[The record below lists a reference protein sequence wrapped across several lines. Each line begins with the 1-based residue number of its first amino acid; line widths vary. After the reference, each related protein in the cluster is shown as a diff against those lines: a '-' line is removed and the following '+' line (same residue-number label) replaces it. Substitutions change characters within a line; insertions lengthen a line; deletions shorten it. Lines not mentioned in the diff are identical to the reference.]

1 MTNRFT
7 TLAAAA
13 FCLSL
18 SAPASA
24 GDFRPVTTVGGW
36 SITADESTCIAKGQ
50 YDNGTSLAFVINAS
64 GQASISIEN
73 LKWRIPEGDYE
84 VLVQVDRSA
93 ANRFKAAATGPWV
106 FFNIQLVE
114 HNINLLS
121 QGRKL
126 FVTVGQWVYEYQLV
140 GSAAMLRGLGECAG
154 QRMAAAPNPFAGAE
168 SIPASSNPFAG
179 N

>member
-1 MTNRFT
+1 MKSLL
-7 TLAAAA
+7 LAAAA
-13 FCLSL
+13 ALSL
-18 SAPASA
+18 GFSAPAAA

-36 SITADESTCIAKGQ
+36 SITANENTCIAKGQ
-50 YDNGTSLAFVINAS
+50 YDNGTSLAFVVNTD

-84 VLVQVDRSA
+84 VLVQVDRSPT
-93 ANRFKAAATGPWV
+93 NRFRAAATGPWI
-106 FFNIQLVE
+106 FFKIQLVE

-154 QRMAAAPNPFAGAE
+154 ARMASANPFAGTR